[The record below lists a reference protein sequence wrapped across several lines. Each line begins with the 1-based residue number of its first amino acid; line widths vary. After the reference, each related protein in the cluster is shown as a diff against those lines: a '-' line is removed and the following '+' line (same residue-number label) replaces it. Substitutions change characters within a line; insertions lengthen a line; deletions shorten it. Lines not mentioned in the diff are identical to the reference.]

1 MISDIKYERCEAL
14 IAHPNR
20 QLTEFMRQFL
30 RDKGFGSI
38 VLATGSRDA
47 VKLLK
52 RNKTRLLIVDYDLP
66 DFGGADFGGAD
77 FIKFIRIC
85 DGPLSEAAVCIVIS
99 KPNRQK
105 VLAAR
110 DAGANEVFALPLT
123 LNVAEQKI
131 TRALEDPA
139 PFIRV
144 PTYTGPCRRRVSLEA
159 WGGDDRR
166 GAAPNTEPQ
175 KVLGISDILAA
186 SNRR

>member
-1 MISDIKYERCEAL
+1 MSSDTKYERYEAL

-20 QLTEFMRQFL
+20 QLTAFMRQFL

-38 VLATGSRDA
+38 IQATGSRDA
-47 VKLLK
+47 VKRLK

-77 FIKFIRIC
+77 FVKFVRIC
-85 DGPLSEAAVCIVIS
+85 EGPLSEAAVCIVIS

-123 LNVAEQKI
+123 LNAAEQKI

-144 PTYTGPCRRRVSLEA
+144 PTYTGPCRRRISLDD
-159 WGGDDRR
+159 WGGGDRR
-166 GAAPNTEPQ
+166 GTTKKIEAP
-175 KVLGISDILAA
+175 KVIGISEILSA
-186 SNRR
+186 SG